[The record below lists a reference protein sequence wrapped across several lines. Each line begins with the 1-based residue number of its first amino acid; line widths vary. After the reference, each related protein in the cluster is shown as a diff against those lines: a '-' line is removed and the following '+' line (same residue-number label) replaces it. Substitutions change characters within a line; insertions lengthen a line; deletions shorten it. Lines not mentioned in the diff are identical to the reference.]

1 MTYRTSGFLNVF
13 TVHALVYC
21 NFLPT
26 SSDMVLLAR
35 VWACTMLSACLTRML
50 NGSPWIS
57 SPSSFELPSPSP
69 SLHNGCV
76 PVLCPGPWWTLL
88 PPLRGPGNKDG
99 NRIQHIL
106 ERGCHCVNYLLP
118 DMTACLISQRV
129 CLSVCLVYVCGHL
142 SVFTMECRACLWY
155 SCL

>member
-1 MTYRTSGFLNVF
+1 MTYRTSGFLNVL
-13 TVHALVYC
+13 TVHALIYC

-35 VWACTMLSACLTRML
+35 VWACTVCLTRML

-57 SPSSFELPSPSP
+57 SPSSFELPSLSP
-69 SLHNGCV
+69 SLDNGCV

-106 ERGCHCVNYLLP
+106 ERWPLCELSPSGH
-118 DMTACLISQRV
+118 DGISNFTKGVSV
-129 CLSVCLVYVCGHL
+129 CLSGLCVWTPVCFYHGMQGLPLV
-142 SVFTMECRACLWY
+142 
-155 SCL
+155 